1 MTKSTLLRII
11 LQVVGVTSLCAL
23 FAVVMPMPW
32 MAAIHAWLGLGEMPT
47 GNIVEYLARSLSAF
61 YALFGFLCLVLA
73 TDVERYRTVVWCMG
87 VSLSVLGVIMIGIDF
102 AAGMPVSWIAS
113 EGPTAIVAG
122 VLLAWLSRSGNP
134 HALPSDP
141 SR

>member
-23 FAVVMPMPW
+23 IAVVMPMPW
-32 MAAIHAWLGLGEMPT
+32 MATIHEWLGLGAMPT

-73 TDVERYRTVVWCMG
+73 TDVERYRRVVWCMG
-87 VSLSVLGVIMIGIDF
+87 ISVGVLGVIMIGIDF

-113 EGPTAIVAG
+113 EGPTAAAAG
-122 VLLAWLSRSGNP
+122 LLLAWLSRSGNL